1 MRPTLLL
8 AASAE
13 RYSEHPRAQAL
24 RTAAAE
30 QALTLAAP
38 DAFTAFPGIGVQATV
53 NQHRIEVGNRRLV
66 AVTSPAAAAP
76 EAECKTLLYM
86 ACDGAPAAI
95 FAAADTLRD
104 EVPAAL
110 RQLRMLGITHIELL
124 TGDNVRTASA
134 LADRLGIAYRAELLP
149 STPSPRLGRSRRSA
163 SPDAIFRRSCGGYR
177 RRPHMMIATPT
188 MSIASPRMS

>member
-38 DAFTAFPGIGVQATV
+38 DAFTAFPGIGVQATG

-110 RQLRMLGITHIELL
+110 RQLRMLGIIHI
-124 TGDNVRTASA
+124 
-134 LADRLGIAYRAELLP
+134 
-149 STPSPRLGRSRRSA
+149 
-163 SPDAIFRRSCGGYR
+163 GY
-177 RRPHMMIATPT
+177 
-188 MSIASPRMS
+188 